1 MAAPDENIRKIVEI
15 FYKPNENQE
24 LIYTNSR
31 AFLLF
36 LYKAPK
42 KLIAWMRIDI
52 SDLQKL

>member
-1 MAAPDENIRKIVEI
+1 MAAHDENIRKIVET

-36 LYKAPK
+36 LYKAHK
-42 KLIAWMRIDI
+42 KN
-52 SDLQKL
+52 